1 MMNNL
6 FNEEEPKQR
15 RHKNYVRSNS
25 SDGRLHVTIEADA
38 AAKVKKYCELH
49 NLNCSEF
56 VSNFLSDKMEELLHT
71 KYDSMPRE
79 ELIALLIK
87 ADEANNDKH

>member
-1 MMNNL
+1 MKNL
-6 FNEEEPKQR
+6 FNEEETKRTR
-15 RHKNYVRSNS
+15 RKNYVRSNS
-25 SDGRLHVTIEADA
+25 SDGRLHVSIEAETA
-38 AAKVKKYCELH
+38 NKVKRYCEIR

-56 VSNFLSDKMEELLHT
+56 VSGFLSEKMDELLHT

-87 ADEANNDKH
+87 AEEANNDKH